1 MDEMKSAFERALERA
16 ERMGKLSPEEM
27 QRQNDAR
34 YVPAGEAIVQ
44 RFFEHGRISI
54 LAEQLDKLE
63 SEGKAIAVRS
73 ALSILIGSID
83 LDNRDMTERALE
95 GINGLERSDH
105 IGRISE
111 DMVDLFGQYAWQN
124 KLWYEE
130 NAEDAGKEVKERMAS
145 VGILGNA
152 VAGVNIE
159 NDEEWSRKSD
169 ELRSEFN
176 SRLNELKK
184 ALGQALYLE

>member
-1 MDEMKSAFERALERA
+1 MEEMKSALERALERA
-16 ERMGKLSPEEM
+16 DRMGKLSPEEM
-27 QRQNDAR
+27 QRQNEAR
-34 YVPAGEAIVQ
+34 YIPAGEAIVQ
-44 RFFEHGRISI
+44 RFFEHGHISI

-63 SEGKAIAVRS
+63 NEGKAIAARS
-73 ALSILIGSID
+73 ALSTLIESID

-145 VGILGNA
+145 AGISGNA
-152 VAGVNIE
+152 VAGINID

>member
-1 MDEMKSAFERALERA
+1 MEEMKSALERALERA
-16 ERMGKLSPEEM
+16 DRMGKLSPEEM
-27 QRQNDAR
+27 QRQNEAK
-34 YVPAGEAIVQ
+34 YVPAGEAIAQ
-44 RFFEHGRISI
+44 RFFEHGHISI

-63 SEGKAIAVRS
+63 NEGKAIAARS
-73 ALSILIGSID
+73 ALSTLIESID

-145 VGILGNA
+145 AGIFGNA
-152 VAGVNIE
+152 VAGINIE

>member
-1 MDEMKSAFERALERA
+1 MDEMKSALERALERA
-16 ERMGKLSPEEM
+16 DRMGKLSPEEM
-27 QRQNDAR
+27 QRQNEAR
-34 YVPAGEAIVQ
+34 YIPAGEAIAQ
-44 RFFEHGRISI
+44 RFFEHGHISI

-63 SEGKAIAVRS
+63 SEGKAIATRS
-73 ALSILIGSID
+73 ALSTLIESID

-95 GINGLERSDH
+95 GINGLDRSDH

-130 NAEDAGKEVKERMAS
+130 NAEDAGKEVKERMPNA
-145 VGILGNA
+145 GISGSA
-152 VAGVNIE
+152 IAEVNIE

-176 SRLNELKK
+176 SRLGELKK